1 MALERSLVFAA
12 ALAAVA
18 GRSASARD
26 VEAREPSEKNRGAV
40 YSWKWADNLPYEY
53 FVPKEYD
60 AKVGA
65 NLVLVLHGNGLDYRW
80 TFANHDAGKFRRDDI
95 VVSPE
100 GTTWSENTKSHEFFA
115 GKENVDKLHELIA
128 ALKKAF
134 KVRQTFLYGHSQGS
148 FFVFEYAGMRPDD
161 VDGVLGQSGALWN
174 SSPVGSF
181 GHKQAIALMHGT
193 DDANVP
199 YGQSVYGRDHY
210 REAGY
215 PMAHLRTLWGWP
227 HAPIADQAELE
238 LSWCEGMTSG
248 DPARVEKCLAA
259 LLAKAVKGGLDP
271 AALDAVAA
279 RLEKMGGASPAAV
292 AAAKAARGRVAKA
305 AADVVAAI
313 EKSLGK
319 GKLSK
324 LDGKEWHGLLVRFLE
339 DFDGVPA
346 AETFTKAHAADL
358 AAHAKVA
365 EKALGEIRANRDKDR
380 AKAALAAADLL
391 ESGFTSAY
399 AAEVAADLGNWL
411 KDGKSLKL
419 AKKDAARL
427 EALVEQYQKSRKEGA
442 EAYAKLIKD
451 LAD

>member
-1 MALERSLVFAA
+1 MACRRSTLLLA
-12 ALAAVA
+12 ALAAAPAARA
-18 GRSASARD
+18 GE
-26 VEAREPSEKNRGAV
+26 VESREPSEKNRGAV

-53 FVPKEYD
+53 YVPKEYD
-60 AKVGA
+60 PKVGA

-100 GTTWSENTKSHEFFA
+100 GTTYSESMKTHEFFA
-115 GKENVDKLHELIA
+115 GKENVDKLHELVA
-128 ALKKAF
+128 ALKKTF

-148 FFVFEYAGMRPDD
+148 FFVFEYAGMRPED
-161 VDGVLGQSGALWN
+161 VDGVVGQSGALWN

-210 REAGY
+210 CEAGY

-238 LSWCEGMTSG
+238 LSWCEGMTSS
-248 DPARVEKCLAA
+248 DPARVEKSLAA
-259 LLAKAVKGGLDP
+259 LSAKGVRGGLDP

-279 RLEKMGGASPAAV
+279 RLEKMSGAAPAAV
-292 AAAKAARGRVAKA
+292 SAAKAARARVAKSA
-305 AADVVAAI
+305 AEIVAAI

-319 GKLSK
+319 GKVAK
-324 LDGKEWHGLLVRFLE
+324 LDGKEWPGLLVRFLE

-346 AETFTKAHAADL
+346 REAFAKARAADF
-358 AAHAKVA
+358 AALAKVA
-365 EKALGEIRANRDKDR
+365 EKSLGEIRANRDKDR

-391 ESGFTSAY
+391 ESGFTNAY

-419 AKKDAARL
+419 GKKDSARL
-427 EALVEQYQKSRKEGA
+427 EALLDAWQKSRKDGA
-442 EAYAKLIKD
+442 DAYAKLIKD